1 MSNLGIVV
9 QIGNSDDK
17 LSQKSWSD
25 FFKEVHET
33 VKAFAAS
40 MYFTGTSD
48 GHAPWQNA
56 TFVFSVDEVFVDALK
71 HKLTEIR
78 GRYSQDSVAWS
89 VCDTTFI

>member
-17 LSQKSWSD
+17 LRQKSWSE
-25 FFKEVHET
+25 FYAEVKNIVES
-33 VKAFAAS
+33 FAAS
-40 MYFTGTSD
+40 VYFSGTSD

-56 TFVFSVDEVFVDALK
+56 TFVFSVDEVFVDAMK

-78 GRYSQDSVAWS
+78 QKYLQDSVAWS
-89 VCDTTFI
+89 VCETTFI